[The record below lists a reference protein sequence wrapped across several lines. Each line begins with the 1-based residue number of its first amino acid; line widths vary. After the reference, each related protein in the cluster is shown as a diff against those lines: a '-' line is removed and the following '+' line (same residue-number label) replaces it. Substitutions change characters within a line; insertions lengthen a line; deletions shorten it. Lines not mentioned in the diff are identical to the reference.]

1 MVSLQVTFAD
11 AARTRAPGRRL
22 APQGGRASCGT
33 GTALP
38 EDNDQIIAATYR
50 RYLPTKVKLAADLE
64 CEREE
69 AERVLR
75 MTALSADGPG
85 AFGEQVTGA
94 AGSSSESASVAA
106 GSSPR
111 MAFFVPSGRSS
122 STLRK

>member
-1 MVSLQVTFAD
+1 MVSLQVTFAE

-69 AERVLR
+69 VERVLR
-75 MTALSADGPG
+75 MTALSADG
-85 AFGEQVTGA
+85 
-94 AGSSSESASVAA
+94 AGGIWRA
-106 GSSPR
+106 GNRRSGIFLGICECGGGII
-111 MAFFVPSGRSS
+111 ATDGLFVPSGRSS